1 MKEIEIG
8 SLVYRKSYE
17 KDVLFRVDDIKDCE
31 GKKIIILKGVDVR
44 LIADAQED
52 DLDILEDNNDEQKN
66 EELEEKETDND
77 FQSTP

>member
-17 KDVLFRVDDIKDCE
+17 KDVLFRVDDIKDCD
-31 GKKIIILKGVDVR
+31 GRKIIILKGVEVR
-44 LIADAQED
+44 LIADAEED
-52 DLDILEDNNDEQKN
+52 DLDILEENNDEQNN
-66 EELEEKETDND
+66 EEHGEKETDND